1 MPFLFI
7 KALSFLPFGG
17 FLKNPKVLIGIILIA
32 LIAFGIWKWKD
43 SIKTA
48 AYNSI
53 FAEQSEQHFAN
64 QRRELDRR
72 EALILESQR
81 AAEEARIRRTKLV
94 KEIEAARERA
104 RNVDPEKDGTVAPV
118 LSEALEFIRSRQGS
132 SEPAGPSLGDRLD
145 SAIDSSSDAL
155 KGAQE
160 ATGEAIE
167 SGKNSAIE
175 AWKNLGDGE

>member
-1 MPFLFI
+1 MGFLAI

-17 FLKNPKVLIGIILIA
+17 FLKNPKILIGIILIA

-53 FAEQSEQHFAN
+53 YAEQAEQHFAN
-64 QRRELDRR
+64 ERRELERQR
-72 EALILESQR
+72 ALLLESQR
-81 AAEEARIRRTKLV
+81 AVDAAKQRRETLLKEIEEARART
-94 KEIEAARERA
+94 RD
-104 RNVDPEKDGTVAPV
+104 VDPAKNGPVAPV

-132 SEPAGPSLGDRLD
+132 SEPRGSTLGDKVD
-145 SAIDSSSDAL
+145 SALKSGSEAL
-155 KGAQE
+155 TDAQE

-175 AWKNLGDGE
+175 AWKKLGDGQ

>member
-1 MPFLFI
+1 MPFIFI

-32 LIAFGIWKWKD
+32 LVAYGVWKWKD

-53 FAEQSEQHFAN
+53 YAEQAEQHFAN
-64 QRRELDRR
+64 QRRELERQR
-72 EALILESQR
+72 ALILESQHAVEHAKR
-81 AAEEARIRRTKLV
+81 TRDALMKEIEEARAKTRD
-94 KEIEAARERA
+94 
-104 RNVDPEKDGTVAPV
+104 VDPEKDGTVAPV
-118 LSEALEFIRSRQGS
+118 LSEALEFIRSREGS
-132 SEPAGPSLGDRLD
+132 SAPSGPSLGDKVD
-145 SAIDSSSDAL
+145 SAIESGSEAL

-175 AWKNLGDGE
+175 AWKKLRDEE